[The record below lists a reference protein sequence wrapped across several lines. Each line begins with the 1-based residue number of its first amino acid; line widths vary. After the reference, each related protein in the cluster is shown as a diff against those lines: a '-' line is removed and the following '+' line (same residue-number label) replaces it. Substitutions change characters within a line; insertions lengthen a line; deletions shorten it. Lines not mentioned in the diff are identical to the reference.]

1 MGNWSFFSVLDT
13 FAAFVTAL
21 CSGMGIGGGG
31 LLTVYLSLVRNA
43 EHLTTQGINL
53 LCFLCS
59 AVASLACPP
68 PKENF
73 SLPKK
78 TVFAMGAA
86 GAVFALAGSLCS
98 AYLPD
103 RIFRDLFGIFL
114 CAVGV
119 KGLIQKQED
128 PS

>member
-1 MGNWSFFSVLDT
+1 MDNRSLLSVLDT

-31 LLTVYLSLVRNA
+31 LLTVYLSLVRNT

-59 AVASLACPP
+59 AAASLACPP
-68 PKENF
+68 PKEDF
-73 SLPKK
+73 SLSKK
-78 TVFAMGAA
+78 TSFAMGAV
-86 GAVFALAGSLCS
+86 GAIFALAGSLCS

-119 KGLIQKQED
+119 KGLLPSKGD
-128 PS
+128 PN